1 MNKIQIIELMLE
13 LKEQTKEQKDIHRTL
28 LDMLV
33 LLNRLVENFEVKE

>member
-13 LKEQTKEQKDIHRTL
+13 LKEQTKEQVGIHRTM